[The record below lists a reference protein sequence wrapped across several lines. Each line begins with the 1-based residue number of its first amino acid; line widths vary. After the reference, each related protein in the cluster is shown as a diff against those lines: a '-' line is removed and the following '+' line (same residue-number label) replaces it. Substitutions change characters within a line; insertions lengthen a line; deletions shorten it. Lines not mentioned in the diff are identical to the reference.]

1 MKSTSD
7 SADKVGK
14 IIRLAGFESPG
25 KGLTERIM
33 NRIEVATIKRS
44 LVFKPVIGFRG
55 WVLIAVFV
63 MILLILSYFL
73 PGNSGNDAGT
83 NMLDSASI
91 IRRLQGIDINFHFNF
106 QVSKVLLL
114 GLTGLLFWI
123 GMDYIM
129 VKRQWKKHS
138 VSGIKRIGNHF

>member
-14 IIRLAGFESPG
+14 IIRLAGFDLPG

-33 NRIEVATIKRS
+33 NRLEVVTIKKS
-44 LVFKPVIGFRG
+44 LVYKPVIGFRG
-55 WVLIAVFV
+55 WVLIAAFGI
-63 MILLILSYFL
+63 ILLILSYVL
-73 PGNSGNDAGT
+73 PGNSGKNAGT
-83 NMLDSASI
+83 NLLDSANI
-91 IRRLQGIDINFHFNF
+91 IRRLQGIDISLHFTF

-123 GMDYIM
+123 GMDYLM
-129 VKRQWKKHS
+129 VKRKWKKHS
-138 VSGIKRIGNHF
+138 VSGIK